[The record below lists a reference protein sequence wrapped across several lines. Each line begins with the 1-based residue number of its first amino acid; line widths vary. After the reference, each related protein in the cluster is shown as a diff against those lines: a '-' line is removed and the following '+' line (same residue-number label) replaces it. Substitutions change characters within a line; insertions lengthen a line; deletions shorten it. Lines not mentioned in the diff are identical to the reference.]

1 MGSSN
6 GLRVG
11 DNQLAAGTK
20 LSVLCLNVFFE
31 ETPLTL
37 LFRQLQLPQTQSS
50 RHQLLNNMKAFGT
63 LSARSGAKASAS
75 RAVTRRSSSVS
86 QGSIIPRRVG
96 IDVARTRQQRSPP
109 VRRADTRPFVT
120 YYPNQKGLSPSSSD
134 PEPPNTQNHNDSS
147 SEAVDLPDAEYHE
160 IADQYMNTLQLTMEE
175 VADRDAQQG
184 LEVEYSVCLLMRQR
198 SCSEHMLTNA
208 YRLESSPSYTQT
220 KEPMS

>member
-11 DNQLAAGTK
+11 DNQLAVGTK

-31 ETPLTL
+31 EIPLTL
-37 LFRQLQLPQTQSS
+37 FFWQLQLPQTQSS
-50 RHQLLNNMKAFGT
+50 RHQLLNNMKAFST
-63 LSARSGAKASAS
+63 LSARSGAKASVS
-75 RAVTRRSSSVS
+75 RAVTRQSSSVS

-109 VRRADTRPFVT
+109 ARRADTRPFVT
-120 YYPNQKGLSPSSSD
+120 YYANQKGLSPSSSD

-175 VADRDAQQG
+175 LADRDAQQG
-184 LEVEYSVCLLMRQR
+184 LEVEYSVCLLIRQ
-198 SCSEHMLTNA
+198 
-208 YRLESSPSYTQT
+208 
-220 KEPMS
+220 